1 MARNPLL
8 RNIEPRVYQETIF
21 AESINQN
28 TLIVLPTGLGKT
40 VIIAYASAY
49 ALKKHPDRK
58 ILITTPTRPLIHQ
71 TAEAMRNFIAIEDWE
86 VLEVSGTMPP
96 TKRKKE
102 YLDARIIVSTPQT
115 IDNDLQFSRI
125 DPKVFSLIC
134 IDEAHRATGNY
145 AFVKIVESVLFENEH
160 CQILGFTATPGNS
173 KEQVLEVVKNLHI
186 EKVVVRSADDPDVKD
201 YVSIHSP
208 EIIKIN
214 LPKSYSRSLSLLKEL
229 EDDIVKELKNQG
241 IQINSRYISKK
252 DALELQKEAVKLMH
266 QDPTY
271 GGLLIYTANLIRVL
285 HLRELIETQGLTQ
298 AAKTISKWTREKK
311 QKSLEYFLED
321 TRVREVRQIIEE
333 SEIEPHPKLAKLEE
347 LLRES
352 LKVED
357 SKIIVFSNYR
367 NTIHLLHEEL
377 DKAEIINEI
386 FIGQSSTKGDK
397 GLTQKEQIAVLER
410 FRDGDL
416 NILLST
422 SVGEEG
428 LDVGNCDLVV
438 FYDSVPSI
446 IRSIQRRGRGR
457 KRQSR
462 VVRLITQ
469 NTKDASMYYAIK
481 RREKRMQEF
490 LRLELPSFLSKE
502 KTQKSLESF
511 ITPPSQESNSEEK
524 SQIKPI
530 KNHIE
535 DEHEKSLDLT
545 SINEVET
552 KETDERIEPVKFEK
566 KGAIHVIVDNRE
578 AVSIVPRALKK
589 QGVTL
594 SNANLPVGDYL
605 VSERVVIERKTTS
618 DFVASLVEQR
628 RAGRKPRLFDQAA
641 KLRYSYPLPV
651 IIIEGQW
658 NSTSQIHPNAI
669 RGALV
674 SLLLDFRIAILFS
687 ENAIETANLVMALAK
702 REQTERKARVVAP
715 LKSSLPI
722 KDIQAEMMT
731 SVPGINLSHAD
742 TLLKKF
748 GSIKDLSLASKE
760 ELQEVQGIGKVLAYR
775 VHKILNTSYEQSE
788 EKASQKD
795 EEE

>member
-1 MARNPLL
+1 MYDAFPDQHFIIEDMIVEGNKVVTRATARGTHKSDFMG
-8 RNIEPRVYQETIF
+8 I
-21 AESINQN
+21 A
-28 TLIVLPTGLGKT
+28 PTGKQFTMTGIWIYYITDGK
-40 VIIAYASAY
+40 I
-49 ALKKHPDRK
+49 
-58 ILITTPTRPLIHQ
+58 
-71 TAEAMRNFIAIEDWE
+71 IEDWE

-96 TKRKKE
+96 AKRKKE

-145 AFVKIVESVLFENEH
+145 AFVKITESVLFENEN

-173 KEQVLEVVKNLHI
+173 KEQVLEVAKNLNI
-186 EKVVVRSADDPDVKD
+186 EKVVVRSADDPDVKE
-201 YVSIHSP
+201 YVSIHTP

-229 EDDIVKELKNQG
+229 EDDIIKELKNQG
-241 IQINSRYISKK
+241 MQIDGRYISKK

-321 TRVREVRQIIEE
+321 TRIREVRQIIEE

-377 DKAEIINEI
+377 NKTEIMNEI

-490 LRLELPSFLSKE
+490 LRLELPSLLSKE

-511 ITPPSQESNSEEK
+511 ITPPSQELNSDLTSMEEK
-524 SQIKPI
+524 SQIKSI

-535 DEHEKSLDLT
+535 DEHKKNLDLT
-545 SINEVET
+545 SINEEDT
-552 KETDERIEPVKFEK
+552 KETDETVEPVKFEK
-566 KGAIHVIVDNRE
+566 KRTIHVIVDNRE

-628 RAGRKPRLFDQAA
+628 RAGKKPRLFDQAA

-658 NSTSQIHPNAI
+658 DSTSRIHPNAI

-687 ENAIETANLVMALAK
+687 ENAIETANLVLALAK

-742 TLLKKF
+742 SLLKGF
-748 GSIKDLSLASKE
+748 GTIKDLSLASKE
-760 ELQEVQGIGKVLAYR
+760 ELQKIQGIGKVLADR
-775 VHKILNTSYEQSE
+775 VHQILNTSYEQSE
-788 EKASQKD
+788 DETSKK
-795 EEE
+795 EEEEE

>member
-96 TKRKKE
+96 NKRKKE

-134 IDEAHRATGNY
+134 IDEAHRSTGNY
-145 AFVKIVESVLFENEH
+145 AFVKIAESVLFENKK

-186 EKVVVRSADDPDVKD
+186 EKVVVRSADDPDVKE

-241 IQINSRYISKK
+241 MQINGRYISKK
-252 DALELQKEAVKLMH
+252 DALILQEEAGKLMR

-321 TRVREVRQIIEE
+321 PRIREVRHIIEE

-377 DKAEIINEI
+377 DKVEITNEI

-446 IRSIQRRGRGR
+446 VRSIQRRGRGR

-511 ITPPSQESNSEEK
+511 ITSSSQGLNSEEV
-524 SQIKPI
+524 SQIESI
-530 KNHIE
+530 KNNIE
-535 DEHEKSLDLT
+535 EEREKSLDLT
-545 SINEVET
+545 SINAVDT
-552 KETDERIEPVKFEK
+552 KETDEAEPVKFEK
-566 KGAIHVIVDNRE
+566 KRTIHVIVDNRE

-589 QGVTL
+589 QGVIL

-605 VSERVVIERKTTS
+605 VSERVVIERKTAS

-658 NSTSQIHPNAI
+658 DSTSRIHPNAI

-687 ENAIETANLVMALAK
+687 ENAIETANLVLALAK
-702 REQTERKARVVAP
+702 REQSERTARVVAP

-742 TLLKKF
+742 SLLNKF

-760 ELQEVQGIGKVLAYR
+760 ELQEVQGIGKVLADR
-775 VHKILNTSYEQSE
+775 VHKIFNTSYKQSE
-788 EKASQKD
+788 DKTSKK
-795 EEE
+795 EEEE